1 MTYTR
6 AEQGK
11 TTKMLIIFFLITS
24 LFFTESSILQGFR
37 SLLLLFLV
45 LPLWLSY
52 KLTIEEGRIRYGI
65 YFFRF
70 RLYEKIVK
78 SESIKSIIF
87 KRTGWSTKK
96 AVINRRGHNIWVI
109 YYEPAEIYEE
119 LESFAAENGIAVK
132 KTRDYKLLEKYY

>member
-6 AEQGK
+6 VEKGK
-11 TTKMLIIFFLITS
+11 TTKMLILIFMITS
-24 LFFTESSILQGFR
+24 LFFTENSIMNGLR
-37 SLLLLFLV
+37 WLLLLFLV
-45 LPLWLSY
+45 LSLWMSY
-52 KLTIEEGRIRYGI
+52 KLNIEEGRIRYGI
-65 YFFRF
+65 YLFRF

>member
-24 LFFTESSILQGFR
+24 LFSTESSIIQGFR
-37 SLLLLFLV
+37 WLLLLFLV

-52 KLTIEEGRIRYGI
+52 KLNIEEGRIRYGI

-70 RLYEKIVK
+70 RLYEKLVK
-78 SESIKSIIF
+78 SESIKSIVF
-87 KRTGWSTKK
+87 KRTGWSRKK

-109 YYEPAEIYEE
+109 FYEPSGIYEE
-119 LESFAAENGIAVK
+119 LESFANENGIAVK